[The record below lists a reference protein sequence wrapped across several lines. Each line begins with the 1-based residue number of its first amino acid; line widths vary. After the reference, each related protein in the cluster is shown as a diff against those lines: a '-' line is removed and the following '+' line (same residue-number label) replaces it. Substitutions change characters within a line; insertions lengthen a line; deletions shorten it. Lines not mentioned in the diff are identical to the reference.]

1 VTEPAVTRV
10 LVVDDQELIRIGLTA
25 IIAAQPD
32 LEVAGEA
39 ADGEAAVRQTIATR
53 PDVVLMD
60 VRMPG
65 VDGIEATRRISSGP
79 DPAPAVLIL
88 TTFDIDAHVFAALRA
103 GAAGFLVKDTPPE
116 QLLDAIR
123 VVAAGE
129 SLLTPS
135 VTRRVIAEFTRL
147 PSEAA
152 TTDEEAL
159 ARVTPRERDVVALV
173 ARGLSNDEIAEQ
185 LFLSTATIKS
195 HLGRATAK
203 LGLTSRAQ
211 VVMWAYETGLV
222 RPSQPG

>member
-1 VTEPAVTRV
+1 VTVRV
-10 LVVDDQELIRIGLTA
+10 LVVDDQELVRIGLTA
-25 IIAAQPD
+25 IIGAQGD
-32 LEVAGEA
+32 LEVVGEA
-39 ADGEAAVRQTIATR
+39 ADGEAAVRQAVATG

-65 VDGIEATRRISSGP
+65 VDGIEATRRITTQL

-88 TTFDIDAHVFAALRA
+88 TTFDIDAHVFASLRA

-123 VVAAGE
+123 VLAAGE

-135 VTRRVIAEFTRL
+135 VTRRVIAEFSRL
-147 PSEAA
+147 PTDAA
-152 TTDEEAL
+152 PTDDVAL
-159 ARVTPRERDVVALV
+159 DQVTPRERDVIALV
-173 ARGLSNDEIAEQ
+173 ARGLSNDEIAAQ

-195 HLGRATAK
+195 HLGRATTK
-203 LGLTSRAQ
+203 LGLNSRAQ

-222 RPSQPG
+222 RPSQSG